1 MLFAL
6 YEKIALE
13 VNFMAQYQIFSD
25 SSCDLSTELRKANNI
40 EYFYFG
46 LVVDGVEYKADLDW
60 VEYSQEEFYGWL
72 SAGKKVKTTQVS
84 MEEVMNKVRP
94 YFKKGIDV
102 IYIGCSSALTG
113 SMNLFE
119 LAKKELLEEFPDRK
133 MIGVDSLTAA
143 CTLGMLVVDAA
154 RQQQAGASI
163 EELEKWVYDNRFF
176 YNQFATVDTLSYLK
190 AAGRIK
196 GTAAFF
202 GNIIGVK
209 PIFISDRKGNNF
221 TINKVKGTKASLNEL
236 FEGVK
241 NAFVPGETK
250 EIYVGHGNVIDR
262 AELLKKRIE
271 EELKVPVRIEV
282 IGPIVGTTC
291 GPGVIAT
298 FCRGKEVTRYEGDG
312 IKE

>member
-1 MLFAL
+1 MP
-6 YEKIALE
+6 KGIIDLE
-13 VNFMAQYQIFSD
+13 VKIMAKYQIFTD

-60 VEYSQEEFYGWL
+60 KEYTQEEFYGWL

-84 MEEVMNKVRP
+84 MEEVLLKVRP
-94 YFKKGIDV
+94 YFEKGIDI

-119 LAKKELLEEFPDRK
+119 LAKQQLMEEFPDRK
-133 MIGVDSLTAA
+133 MIGVDSLAAA
-143 CTLGMLVVDAA
+143 CTLGMMVLDAA
-154 RQQQAGASI
+154 KEQNKGLSI
-163 EELEKWVYDNRFF
+163 EELQQWVLDNRFF
-176 YNQFATVDTLSYLK
+176 YNQFATVDTLTYLK

-196 GTAAFF
+196 GAAAFF
-202 GNIIGVK
+202 GNIMGVK
-209 PIFISDRKGNNF
+209 PIFISDRKGNNL

-236 FEGVK
+236 FEDVK
-241 NAFVPGETK
+241 AAMVPGVTE
-250 EIYVGHGNVIDR
+250 EIFIGQGMAQDR
-262 AELLKKRIE
+262 AELLKKRVE
-271 EELKVPVRIEV
+271 DELHIKATVQW

-298 FCRGKEVTRYEGDG
+298 FCKGKEVTRYEGDNVQ
-312 IKE
+312 

>member
-1 MLFAL
+1 MD
-6 YEKIALE
+6 LE
-13 VNFMAQYQIFSD
+13 VNIMAKYQIFTD

-60 VEYSQEEFYGWL
+60 QEYTQEEFYGWL

-84 MEEVMNKVRP
+84 MEEVLLKVRP
-94 YFKKGIDV
+94 YFEKGIDI

-119 LAKKELLEEFPDRK
+119 LAKQQLMEEFPDRK
-133 MIGVDSLTAA
+133 MIGVDSLAAA
-143 CTLGMLVVDAA
+143 CTLGMMVLDAA
-154 RQQQAGASI
+154 KEQKKGLSI
-163 EELEKWVYDNRFF
+163 EELQQWVLDNRFF
-176 YNQFATVDTLSYLK
+176 YNQFATVDTLTYLK

-196 GTAAFF
+196 GAAAFF
-202 GNIIGVK
+202 GNIMGVK
-209 PIFISDRKGNNF
+209 PIFISDRKGNNL

-241 NAFVPGETK
+241 AAMVPGVTE
-250 EIYVGHGNVIDR
+250 EIFIGQGMAQDR
-262 AELLKKRIE
+262 AELLKKRVE
-271 EELKVPVRIEV
+271 EELNIKATVQW

-298 FCRGKEVTRYEGDG
+298 FCKGKEVTRYEGDNVQ
-312 IKE
+312 

>member
-1 MLFAL
+1 
-6 YEKIALE
+6 
-13 VNFMAQYQIFSD
+13 MAKYQIFSD
-25 SSCDLSTELRKANNI
+25 SSCDLSTELRKAYNI

-94 YFKKGIDV
+94 YFEKGIDV

>member
-1 MLFAL
+1 
-6 YEKIALE
+6 
-13 VNFMAQYQIFSD
+13 MAKYQIFTD

-60 VEYSQEEFYGWL
+60 QEYTQEEFYGWL

-84 MEEVMNKVRP
+84 MEEVLLKVRP
-94 YFKKGIDV
+94 YFEKGIDI

-119 LAKKELLEEFPDRK
+119 LAKQQLMEEFPDRK
-133 MIGVDSLTAA
+133 MIGVDSLAAA
-143 CTLGMLVVDAA
+143 CTLGMMVLDAA
-154 RQQQAGASI
+154 KEQNKGLSI
-163 EELEKWVYDNRFF
+163 EELQQWVLDNRFF
-176 YNQFATVDTLSYLK
+176 YNQFATVDTLTYLK

-196 GTAAFF
+196 GAAAFF
-202 GNIIGVK
+202 GNIMGVK
-209 PIFISDRKGNNF
+209 PIFISDRKGNNL

-236 FEGVK
+236 FEDVK
-241 NAFVPGETK
+241 NAMVPGVTE
-250 EIYVGHGNVIDR
+250 EIFIGQGMAQDR
-262 AELLKKRIE
+262 AELLKKRVE
-271 EELKVPVRIEV
+271 DELHIKATIQW

-298 FCRGKEVTRYEGDG
+298 FCKGKEVTRYEGDNVQ
-312 IKE
+312 

>member
-1 MLFAL
+1 
-6 YEKIALE
+6 
-13 VNFMAQYQIFSD
+13 MAKYQIFTD
-25 SSCDLSTELRKANNI
+25 SSCDLCTETRKANNI
-40 EYFYFG
+40 AYFYFG
-46 LVVDGVEYKADLDW
+46 LVVDGKEYPADLDW
-60 VEYSQEEFYGWL
+60 QAYSHEEFYGWL

-94 YFKKGIDV
+94 YFEKGIDV

>member
-1 MLFAL
+1 
-6 YEKIALE
+6 
-13 VNFMAQYQIFSD
+13 MANYQIFTD

-60 VEYSQEEFYGWL
+60 KEYSQTEFYGWL
-72 SAGKKVKTTQVS
+72 SQGKKVKTTQVS
-84 MEEVMNKVRP
+84 MEEVLTKVRP
-94 YFKKGIDV
+94 YFEKGIDI

-119 LAKKELLEEFPDRK
+119 LAKQQLMEEFPDRK
-133 MIGVDSLTAA
+133 MIGVDSLAAA
-143 CTLGMLVVDAA
+143 CTLGIMVLDAA
-154 RQQQAGASI
+154 KEQRKGLSI
-163 EELEKWVYDNRFF
+163 EELEQWVYDNRFF

-202 GNIIGVK
+202 GNIIGIK
-209 PIFISDRKGNNF
+209 PIFISDRKGNNL

-236 FEGVK
+236 FEDVK
-241 NAFVPGETK
+241 NAIVPGVTE
-250 EIYVGHGNVIDR
+250 EIFIGQGMAQDK
-262 AELLKKRIE
+262 AELLKKRVE
-271 EELKVPVRIEV
+271 EELNMKAIVLW

-298 FCRGKEVTRYEGDG
+298 FCRGKEVTRYEGDNV
-312 IKE
+312 K

>member
-1 MLFAL
+1 MSNGT
-6 YEKIALE
+6 IVLE
-13 VNFMAQYQIFSD
+13 VKIMAKYQIFTD

-60 VEYSQEEFYGWL
+60 QEYTQEEFYGWL

-84 MEEVMNKVRP
+84 MEEVLLKVRP
-94 YFKKGIDV
+94 YFEKGIDI

-119 LAKKELLEEFPDRK
+119 LAKQQLMEEFPNRK
-133 MIGVDSLTAA
+133 MIGVDSLAAA
-143 CTLGMLVVDAA
+143 CTLGMMVLDAA
-154 RQQQAGASI
+154 KEQKKGLSI
-163 EELEKWVYDNRFF
+163 EELQQWVLNNRFF
-176 YNQFATVDTLSYLK
+176 YNQFATVDTLTYLK

-196 GTAAFF
+196 GAAAFF
-202 GNIIGVK
+202 GNIMGVK
-209 PIFISDRKGNNF
+209 PIFISDRKGNNL

-236 FEGVK
+236 FEDVK
-241 NAFVPGETK
+241 NAMVPGITE
-250 EIYVGHGNVIDR
+250 EIFIGQGMAQDR
-262 AELLKKRIE
+262 AELLKKRVE
-271 EELKVPVRIEV
+271 DELHIKATVQW

-298 FCRGKEVTRYEGDG
+298 FCKGKEVTRYEGDNVQ
-312 IKE
+312 

>member
-1 MLFAL
+1 MNP
-6 YEKIALE
+6 EVKI
-13 VNFMAQYQIFSD
+13 MAKYQIFTD
-25 SSCDLSTELRKANNI
+25 SSCDLSTELRKANNV

-60 VEYSQEEFYGWL
+60 QEYSQEEFYGWL
-72 SAGKKVKTTQVS
+72 SQGKKVKTTQVS
-84 MEEVMNKVRP
+84 MEEVLNKVRP
-94 YFKKGIDV
+94 YFEKGIDI

-119 LAKKELLEEFPDRK
+119 LAKQQLMEEFPDRK
-133 MIGVDSLTAA
+133 MIGVDSLAA
-143 CTLGMLVVDAA
+143 SCTLGMMILDAA
-154 RQQQAGASI
+154 KEQQKGASI

-176 YNQFATVDTLSYLK
+176 YNQFATVDTLTYLK

-202 GNIIGVK
+202 GNIIGIK
-209 PIFISDRKGNNF
+209 PIFISDRKGNNL

-236 FEGVK
+236 FEDIK
-241 NAFVPGETK
+241 NAVVPGVTE
-250 EIYVGHGNVIDR
+250 EIFIGQGMAMDR
-262 AELLKKRIE
+262 AEFLKKRIE
-271 EELKVPVRIEV
+271 EELSIKATVQW

-298 FCRGKEVTRYEGDG
+298 FCKGKEVTRYEGDNVQ
-312 IKE
+312 